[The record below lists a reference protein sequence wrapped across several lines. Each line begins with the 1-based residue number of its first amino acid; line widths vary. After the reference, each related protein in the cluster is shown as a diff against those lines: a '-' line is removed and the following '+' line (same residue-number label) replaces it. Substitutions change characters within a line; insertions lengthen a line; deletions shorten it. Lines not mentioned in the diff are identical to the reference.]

1 MRSLAC
7 LCALGAVLALP
18 AGALAQSSK
27 LAYGNVPGAPP
38 AGGPAPP
45 AAGPAPT
52 AGVPAPAAARPS
64 PSGPVTRAGQ
74 LPFTGLD
81 LGAVA
86 LAGVVLVMAGV
97 LIRRV
102 TTAQT
107 RDG

>member
-1 MRSLAC
+1 
-7 LCALGAVLALP
+7 
-18 AGALAQSSK
+18 
-27 LAYGNVPGAPP
+27 
-38 AGGPAPP
+38 
-45 AAGPAPT
+45 
-52 AGVPAPAAARPS
+52 
-64 PSGPVTRAGQ
+64 VTRAGQ

>member
-7 LCALGAVLALP
+7 LFAIGAVLALP
-18 AGALAQSSK
+18 AEALAQSSK

-38 AGGPAPP
+38 AGGPTPTGGAPTP
-45 AAGPAPT
+45 TAGGPAPT
-52 AGVPAPAAARPS
+52 AARPS
-64 PSGPVTRAGQ
+64 PSAPVTTRGQ